1 MKWDLSNKNNFIQKC
16 FLHYNLVFAVR
27 VFVCTTSKVG
37 NYMEEKNI
45 AESNIIKEFA
55 IFKETIAR
63 LINDD
68 LDSVKQGA
76 YSFVYFDILHF
87 KAINDIF
94 TPIQGDKFL
103 EYMQN
108 SIRQIFPESSLLHR
122 FGSDRFILFTNCN
135 KAEIEKL
142 IKKYLK
148 RIADYKLSYEIVSNI
163 GIYITNRADITVDG
177 MIDRAIIA
185 HSFIKGSYSKKYNFY
200 ETSQRMQ
207 LLGEQEITGRM
218 AEALASKEFVVYF
231 QPQYDHSNGSLVG
244 AEALVRWI
252 HPKRGLISPNIFI
265 PVFEKNGFITKLDFY
280 VFEETCKFIRQCEE
294 KNVPIVPISINIC
307 RNDIYQEGFVESLEK
322 IREKYE
328 VPVRLLRIEITEYAV
343 VDGIKKV
350 NEIISEL
357 HSCGYIVEMDDFGS
371 AYSSLNALKD
381 INLDILKLDMK
392 FLSDNGNNQNGAV
405 ILSSVVRMAK
415 WLGFPVI
422 AEGVEQ
428 KKQADYLLSIGCS
441 YIQGYYYAKPMPADD
456 FEIVLASTKQSC
468 TKPSMFVINSM
479 KAGNFWNPDS
489 LETLIFS
496 NYVGGAAILDYKKGN
511 VEVLRVNRKYIQEIG
526 QSLTEQNV
534 LQTEMMSLLDEENK
548 QKYIDMLERAI
559 SSEEEE
565 ECETWRLYDKNKKP
579 LCIRSTVRLI
589 GKSVDSYLFYT
600 MIRNVTTEKEV
611 LQEMLHREKVFRAT
625 AEQLKLFYWEY
636 DIKTKKM
643 YPCVRCMQELHFP
656 SVLENYPSS
665 AIERGVFPMDIA
677 DFYEEV
683 HKRLEK
689 GEPYIEIDIPLTE
702 KREMYRLRYT
712 TEFDKY
718 GNPVKAYGS
727 AIKI

>member
-1 MKWDLSNKNNFIQKC
+1 
-16 FLHYNLVFAVR
+16 
-27 VFVCTTSKVG
+27 
-37 NYMEEKNI
+37 MEEIKI
-45 AESNIIKEFA
+45 AESNNIKEFA

-63 LINDD
+63 IINGD

-94 TPIQGDKFL
+94 TPVQGDKFL

-108 SIRQIFPESSLLHR
+108 SIRQIFPSTSLLHR

-135 KAEIEKL
+135 KVEIEKL

-218 AEALASKEFVVYF
+218 AEALASREFVVYF
-231 QPQYDHSNGSLVG
+231 QPQFDHSNGSLVG

-252 HPKRGLISPNIFI
+252 HPKRGLIPPNVFI

-280 VFEETCKFIRQCEE
+280 VFEETCKFIKQCEE
-294 KNVPIVPISINIC
+294 KNIPIVPISINIC
-307 RNDIYQEGFVESLEK
+307 RNDIYQEGFVESLEQ
-322 IREKYE
+322 IREKYQ
-328 VPVRLLRIEITEYAV
+328 VPVKLLRIEITEYAV

-350 NEIISEL
+350 NEIISKL

-371 AYSSLNALKD
+371 AYSSLNALKN

-392 FLSDNGNNQNGAV
+392 FLSDDGNNQNGAV

-441 YIQGYYYAKPMPADD
+441 YIQGYFYAKPMPADE
-456 FEIVLASTKQSC
+456 FEKLLTSTSQGS

-479 KAGNFWNPDS
+479 KAGDFWNPDS

-496 NYVGGAAILDYKKGN
+496 NYVGGAAILDYRKGK
-511 VEVLRVNRKYIQEIG
+511 VEVLRLNRKYIQEID
-526 QSLTEQNV
+526 QSLTEKKV
-534 LQTEMMSLLDEENK
+534 LQTELTSTLDEENK
-548 QKYIDMLERAI
+548 QKFIDMLERAI
-559 SSEEEE
+559 VSDQEE
-565 ECETWRLYDKNKKP
+565 ECETWRLYEKNKNP
-579 LCIRSTVRLI
+579 ICIRSTVRLI
-589 GKSVDSYLFYT
+589 GKSVDSYLFYV
-600 MIRNVTTEKEV
+600 MIRNITTEK
-611 LQEMLHREKVFRAT
+611 LAIQEMLHRERLFRA
-625 AEQLKLFYWEY
+625 AADQLKIFYWEY
-636 DIKTKKM
+636 DIKTKRM
-643 YPCVRCMQELHFP
+643 YPCSRCMQELKFP
-656 SVLENYPSS
+656 PVLENYPTS
-665 AIERGVFPMDIA
+665 AIERGIFPMDVA
-677 DFYEEV
+677 DFYKEI
-683 HKRLEK
+683 HQRLEA

-702 KREMYRLRYT
+702 KRELYRLRYT
-712 TEFDKY
+712 TEFDKN
-718 GNPVKAYGS
+718 GKPVKAYGT

>member
-1 MKWDLSNKNNFIQKC
+1 
-16 FLHYNLVFAVR
+16 
-27 VFVCTTSKVG
+27 
-37 NYMEEKNI
+37 MEEKNI

-479 KAGNFWNPDS
+479 KAGKFWNPDS

-656 SVLENYPSS
+656 PVLENYPSS

>member
-16 FLHYNLVFAVR
+16 FLHYKLVFAVR

-37 NYMEEKNI
+37 NYMEEINI

-392 FLSDNGNNQNGAV
+392 FLSDSGNNQNGAV

-656 SVLENYPSS
+656 PVLENYPSS

>member
-565 ECETWRLYDKNKKP
+565 ECETWRLYDKKP

-656 SVLENYPSS
+656 PVLENYPSS

>member
-1 MKWDLSNKNNFIQKC
+1 
-16 FLHYNLVFAVR
+16 
-27 VFVCTTSKVG
+27 
-37 NYMEEKNI
+37 MEELKI
-45 AESNIIKEFA
+45 PESNNIKEFA

-63 LINDD
+63 IINGD

-94 TPIQGDKFL
+94 TPVQGDKFL

-108 SIRQIFPESSLLHR
+108 SIRQIFPSTSLLHR

-135 KAEIEKL
+135 KVEIEKL

-218 AEALASKEFVVYF
+218 AEALASREFVVYF
-231 QPQYDHSNGSLVG
+231 QPQFDHSNGSLVG

-252 HPKRGLISPNIFI
+252 HPKRGLIPPNVFI

-280 VFEETCKFIRQCEE
+280 VFEETCKFIKQCEE
-294 KNVPIVPISINIC
+294 KNIPIVPISINIC

-328 VPVRLLRIEITEYAV
+328 VPVKLLRIEITEYAV

-350 NEIISEL
+350 NEIISKL

-371 AYSSLNALKD
+371 AYSSLNALKN

-392 FLSDNGNNQNGAV
+392 FLSDDGNNQNGAV

-441 YIQGYYYAKPMPADD
+441 YIQGYFYAKPMPADE
-456 FEIVLASTKQSC
+456 FEKLLTSTSQGS

-479 KAGNFWNPDS
+479 KAGDFWNPDS

-496 NYVGGAAILDYKKGN
+496 NYVGGAAILDYRKGK
-511 VEVLRVNRKYIQEIG
+511 VEVLRLNRKYIREID
-526 QSLTEQNV
+526 QSLTE
-534 LQTEMMSLLDEENK
+534 
-548 QKYIDMLERAI
+548 
-559 SSEEEE
+559 
-565 ECETWRLYDKNKKP
+565 KK
-579 LCIRSTVRLI
+579 S
-589 GKSVDSYLFYT
+589 F
-600 MIRNVTTEKEV
+600 
-611 LQEMLHREKVFRAT
+611 
-625 AEQLKLFYWEY
+625 
-636 DIKTKKM
+636 
-643 YPCVRCMQELHFP
+643 
-656 SVLENYPSS
+656 
-665 AIERGVFPMDIA
+665 A
-677 DFYEEV
+677 DRININF
-683 HKRLEK
+683 
-689 GEPYIEIDIPLTE
+689 G
-702 KREMYRLRYT
+702 
-712 TEFDKY
+712 
-718 GNPVKAYGS
+718 
-727 AIKI
+727 

>member
-16 FLHYNLVFAVR
+16 FLHYKLVFAVR
-27 VFVCTTSKVG
+27 VFVWTTSKVG
-37 NYMEEKNI
+37 NYMEEINI

-392 FLSDNGNNQNGAV
+392 FLSDSGNNQNGAV

-468 TKPSMFVINSM
+468 TKPSMYVINSM

>member
-565 ECETWRLYDKNKKP
+565 CETWRLYDKNKKP

-656 SVLENYPSS
+656 PVLENYPSS

>member
-16 FLHYNLVFAVR
+16 FLHYKLVFAVR

-218 AEALASKEFVVYF
+218 AEALASREFVVYF
-231 QPQYDHSNGSLVG
+231 QPQFDHSNGSLVG

-252 HPKRGLISPNIFI
+252 HPKRGLIPPNVFI

-280 VFEETCKFIRQCEE
+280 VFEETCKFIKQCEE
-294 KNVPIVPISINIC
+294 KNIPIVPITINIC
-307 RNDIYQEGFVESLEK
+307 INDIYQEGFVESLEQ

-328 VPVRLLRIEITEYAV
+328 VPVKLLRIEITEYAV

-350 NEIISEL
+350 NEIISKL

-371 AYSSLNALKD
+371 AYSSLNALKN

-392 FLSDNGNNQNGAV
+392 FLSNDGNNQNGAV

-441 YIQGYYYAKPMPADD
+441 YIQGYFYAKPMPADD
-456 FEIVLASTKQSC
+456 FEKLLSATSQSS

-479 KAGNFWNPDS
+479 KAGDFWNPDS

-496 NYVGGAAILDYKKGN
+496 NYVGGAAILDYRKGK

-526 QSLTEQNV
+526 QSLTEQSV
-534 LQTEMMSLLDEENK
+534 LKTELTSLLDEENK
-548 QKYIDMLERAI
+548 QKFIEMLEKAI
-559 SSEEEE
+559 ASDQEE
-565 ECETWRLYDKNKKP
+565 ECETWRLYDKTKKP

-589 GKSVDSYLFYT
+589 GKSVDSYLFYV
-600 MIRNVTTEKEV
+600 MIRNITPEKEA
-611 LQEMLHREKVFRAT
+611 LQEIEKDYSV
-625 AEQLKLFYWEY
+625 QL
-636 DIKTKKM
+636 
-643 YPCVRCMQELHFP
+643 P
-656 SVLENYPSS
+656 SN
-665 AIERGVFPMDIA
+665 
-677 DFYEEV
+677 
-683 HKRLEK
+683 
-689 GEPYIEIDIPLTE
+689 
-702 KREMYRLRYT
+702 
-712 TEFDKY
+712 
-718 GNPVKAYGS
+718 
-727 AIKI
+727 

>member
-1 MKWDLSNKNNFIQKC
+1 
-16 FLHYNLVFAVR
+16 
-27 VFVCTTSKVG
+27 
-37 NYMEEKNI
+37 MEEINI

-392 FLSDNGNNQNGAV
+392 FLSDSGNNQNGAV

-468 TKPSMFVINSM
+468 TKPSMYVINSM